1 MQAYGSDRVRPGEG
15 EQLVLLSRIP
25 KAWTP
30 RAAKT
35 LTSAEFPGTAV
46 LWDEQYFEVITA
58 DGLPQG
64 GVQYVLEP
72 WREMHIMRTT
82 DQYDASGEEAR
93 LVEYRAQLSRETRRK
108 SANAL
113 AIFSGHLPSSVQEEM
128 GRDLGIAP
136 ARLTMYSALPVYGV
150 VIALVLWMVSRLIA
164 QTPPPLPV
172 VLLTGYLFAESS
184 FRFFTGWM
192 AGRPMGSPV
201 GLFIYI
207 VYWFT
212 IADRSRATSPFNREK
227 GTRIPIPEAPAER
240 GVTDALMMREA
251 LVTLLDPADQE
262 RVAAR
267 FGYDYRH
274 QSSLIAAI
282 ILVFALLGV
291 VTSVQRGAVISFLVA
306 AGISG
311 EQIYRLVALRRRPA
325 GSILGF
331 AVRPFVRKLL

>member
-15 EQLVLLSRIP
+15 EQLVLLSRFP
-25 KAWTP
+25 KAWVP
-30 RAAKT
+30 RTVKT

-46 LWDEQYFEVITA
+46 LWDEQYFEVVA
-58 DGLPQG
+58 AEGLPQG

-82 DQYDASGEEAR
+82 DQYDASSEEAR
-93 LVEYRAQLSRETRRK
+93 LVEYRAQLSRETRRR

-113 AIFSGHLPSSVQEEM
+113 AIFSGHLPASVQEEM

-164 QTPPPLPV
+164 QTPPPFPLV
-172 VLLTGYLFAESS
+172 VLTGYLFAESS
-184 FRFFTGWM
+184 FRFFTGWVG
-192 AGRPMGSPV
+192 GRPIGSPL
-201 GLFIYI
+201 GLFLYI

-212 IADRSRATSPFNREK
+212 IADRSRATSPFKRER
-227 GTRIPIPEAPAER
+227 GSGVPIPEAPAER
-240 GVTDALMMREA
+240 VVTDALMMREP

-274 QSSLIAAI
+274 QSSLIAML
-282 ILVFALLGV
+282 ILAFALLGV
-291 VTSVQRGAVISFLVA
+291 ATSVHRGAVISFLMA

-311 EQIYRLVALRRRPA
+311 EQIYRLVALRRGPV
-325 GSILGF
+325 GSVLGIV
-331 AVRPFVRKLL
+331 ARPFVRKLL